1 MAGGAMPADPEG
13 WRVGIWWPDD
23 GQYYYGAV
31 GVCNDGVQGAPAK
44 HLVHYDDGAC
54 HSGE

>member
-1 MAGGAMPADPEG
+1 MPADAEG